1 MIETLAA
8 PPLSASERG
17 RNVLD
22 VLRERGFVDNVSD
35 EAGLREALAD
45 PAGHPI
51 TVYQGFDPT
60 ASSLHIGNL
69 LGIMML
75 AHMQR
80 HGHRPVALIGGGTGM
95 IGDPTDKSSQRPILT
110 LEQIQENIKGQRPQ
124 FARYL
129 DFEGGRFGD
138 NPAALM
144 VNNADWLTPIR
155 YIEFLRDIGKHF
167 TVNQLLSHSTYRDR
181 LDNGSLNFIEIN
193 YVLLQA
199 YDFLHQ
205 FREIGCTLQIGGSD
219 QWFNILAG
227 VDLVRR
233 VEGGQAFALV
243 VPLLTTAS
251 GEKMGKTAT
260 GERVWL
266 DPAQTS
272 PYNFYQY
279 WVNVEDS
286 MVEQLLKFYT
296 FLPLDE
302 IAALAALEG
311 AELRRA
317 KEVLAFEATKLSHG
331 EDAART
337 AQAAARA
344 LFSGEGDLGEGVP
357 TTTIPQADLAA
368 GIPLIDLLV
377 ATGLAKSKGEARRL
391 ISQGGAAVN
400 GATVTDIEARV
411 GEADLRDG
419 AIILRAGKKRF
430 SRVVAG

>member
-1 MIETLAA
+1 M
-8 PPLSASERG
+8 
-17 RNVLD
+17 NVLD
-22 VLRERGFVDNVSD
+22 VLQERGFVDNVSD
-35 EAGLREALAD
+35 EAGLRAALAD
-45 PAGHPI
+45 PAGRPI

-80 HGHRPVALIGGGTGM
+80 HGHRPIALIGGGTGM
-95 IGDPTDKSSQRPILT
+95 IGDPTDKSSTRPILT
-110 LEQIQENIKGQRPQ
+110 LEQIAENIKGQRPQ

-138 NPAALM
+138 NPPALL

-167 TVNQLLSHSTYRDR
+167 SVNQLLSHSTYRDR
-181 LDNGSLNFIEIN
+181 LESGSLNFIEIN

-199 YDFLHQ
+199 YDYLHQ
-205 FREIGCTLQIGGSD
+205 FREFGCTLQIGGSD

-302 IAALAALEG
+302 IAALTAVEG

-331 EDAART
+331 EDEAQK

-344 LFSGEGDLGEGVP
+344 LFSGEGDLGEAVP
-357 TTTIPQADLAA
+357 TTFVPQADLDA
-368 GIPLIDLLV
+368 GLPLVDLLV
-377 ATGLAKSKGEARRL
+377 VAGLAKSKGEARRL
-391 ISQGGAAVN
+391 ITQGGAAVN
-400 GATVTDIEARV
+400 GATIGDVEARV
-411 GEADLRDG
+411 QASDLRDG
-419 AIILRAGKKRF
+419 AVILRAGKKRF
-430 SRVVAG
+430 SRVVAR